1 MGVFR
6 LKGQPKRDGSIIVRS
21 CKASQSPVYPIR
33 DAILAVNHAS
43 CPSLSSSGPRQWG
56 ETGKP
61 LRRLKTNSL
70 PIRPDGLTDEQARSI
85 QAERSRAAH
94 EVHRHVR
101 EKQQAEA
108 AEKAKAEA
116 EAQAAA
122 RVQAEEAEAASRRWV
137 HFVVSGSKAR
147 AGKVKAH
154 CGALV
159 DVQDRGDSYA
169 VGPYEFREFEELGLY
184 MCGRCQPEADRR
196 FTVVF
201 G

>member
-1 MGVFR
+1 MPRHLHPDYV
-6 LKGQPKRDGSIIVRS
+6 
-21 CKASQSPVYPIR
+21 
-33 DAILAVNHAS
+33 ILARRYHANGYS
-43 CPSLSSSGPRQWG
+43 ITAIAAALEVSRSTVSDVVHFKTHTRVYD
-56 ETGKP
+56 TGKP

-70 PIRPDGLTDEQARSI
+70 PIRPDGDGREARSI
-85 QAERSRAAH
+85 QAERSRAAKAST
-94 EVHRHVR
+94 R
-101 EKQQAEA
+101 EGEAEA
-108 AEKAKAEA
+108 EARRRRRKA

>member
-1 MGVFR
+1 MPRHLHPDYV
-6 LKGQPKRDGSIIVRS
+6 
-21 CKASQSPVYPIR
+21 
-33 DAILAVNHAS
+33 ILARRYHANGYS
-43 CPSLSSSGPRQWG
+43 ITAIAAALEVSRSTVSDVVHFKTHTRVYD
-56 ETGKP
+56 TGKP

-122 RVQAEEAEAASRRWV
+122 RVQAEEAEAASRRWI